1 VNFEVKHQMA
11 TLQERVAEYEELFAD
26 RYTEKD
32 ELYQTHVA
40 TPVAPPPV
48 ITDWN
53 TDRYSNMNDIL

>member
-1 VNFEVKHQMA
+1 MA

-26 RYTEKD
+26 RYSEKD